1 MAKKCIVKQIKIFC
15 DLNLFCRNLLK
26 VASVT
31 HENSFC
37 SVNFFLICGDAKN
50 ILAAVS
56 VNKILYENKF

>member
-15 DLNLFCRNLLK
+15 VLNLFCRNLLK

-50 ILAAVS
+50 ILATML